1 MSVASLVADR
11 DLVVVCGPGG
21 VGKTTVAAAIGLGAA
36 LRSDRR
42 VLVLTVDPAR
52 RLAQALGLDAVGN
65 AETEI
70 ASARFTEVGR
80 PARGSLAVAMLDTK
94 AGWDDVV
101 RTHAPDPATRDAILA
116 NTLYQNIAGRFI
128 QSHDYVAMERLH
140 QLRSQGS
147 YDLIVVDTPPT
158 RHAIDFLEAPARMAE
173 FFSSR
178 LLRWLTAPYRSR
190 AMGLAAKPFML
201 VADRVLG
208 ADFLADIAEFFV
220 LFQSLY
226 DGFVERSHEVAQV
239 LADDRTTFAVVAT
252 PDAPACREAAFFL
265 DELRQREL
273 EAGLLVMNRM
283 LPAPFRSTQ
292 GVAAARAMLEG
303 PARDHPLADQYL
315 QRRDRARREQHRFST
330 LAARVQETARVP
342 ELVEDLV
349 DLGGVASL
357 GDHLVG

>member
-1 MSVASLVADR
+1 MSVASLVGER

-21 VGKTTVAAAIGLGAA
+21 VGKTTTAAAIGVGAA

-42 VLVLTVDPAR
+42 VLVLTVDPAK
-52 RLAQALGLDAVGN
+52 RLAQALGLTAVGN
-65 AETEI
+65 TETVIEPE
-70 ASARFTEVGR
+70 RFEAAGR
-80 PARGSLAVAMLDTK
+80 PARGQLSVAMLDTK

-101 RTHAPDPATRDAILA
+101 RSHAPDAATRDAILA
-116 NTLYQNIAGRFI
+116 NTLYQSVAGRFI

-140 QLRSQGS
+140 QLRADAN

-158 RHAIDFLEAPARMAE
+158 RSAIDFLEAPARMAE

-190 AMGLAAKPFML
+190 AMGLAAKPFTF

-208 ADFLADIAEFFV
+208 ADFLADVGEFFV

-226 DGFVERSHEVAQV
+226 DGFVERSAEVAQV

-252 PDAPACREAAFFL
+252 PEGPACREARFFL
-265 DELRQREL
+265 DELDSRGL
-273 EAGLLVMNRM
+273 ESGALVMNRV

-292 GVAAARAMLEG
+292 GVAAARKMLEG
-303 PARDHPLADQYL
+303 DARFHPLAEQYL
-315 QRRDRARREQHRFST
+315 DRRGRARREQEF
-330 LAARVQETARVP
+330 LAELAPRVDHTARVP
-342 ELVEDLV
+342 ELVDDLV
-349 DLGGVASL
+349 DISGVAAL
-357 GDHLVG
+357 GDHLAH